1 MGTGV
6 YSIFN
11 LYVVATFQLK
21 VGRLFYMIYLF
32 LTIRLKIL
40 LQEVVFVIEVIEVGS
55 GSLVTLA

>member
-11 LYVVATFQLK
+11 LYVVAAFHLK

-32 LTIRLKIL
+32 LTISLKIL
-40 LQEVVFVIEVIEVGS
+40 LQEVVFVIEVGS
-55 GSLVTLA
+55 GSLVTMA